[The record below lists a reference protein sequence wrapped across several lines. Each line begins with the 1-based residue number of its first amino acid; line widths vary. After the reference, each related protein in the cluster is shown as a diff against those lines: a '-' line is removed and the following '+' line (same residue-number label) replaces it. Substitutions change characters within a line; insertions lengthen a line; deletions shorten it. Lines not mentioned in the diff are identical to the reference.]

1 MKTISRTIPAA
12 ATTIDVPT
20 NNIEFTLPLSVTLHS
35 ADATRAIELSTN
47 DGLDYFTPQIDITT
61 ASMLMVLVEVPITN
75 VKATGVA
82 GNVLTL
88 VY

>member
-1 MKTISRTIPAA
+1 MKNISRTIPAA

-47 DGLDYFTPQIDITT
+47 NGLDYFTPQIDITT

>member
-20 NNIEFTLPLSVTLHS
+20 NNIDFVLPASVTLHS
-35 ADATRAIELSTN
+35 SDATRAIELSTN
-47 DGLDYFTPQIDITT
+47 GGLDYFTPQIDVTA

>member
-1 MKTISRTIPAA
+1 MKKVSRTIPAA

-20 NNIEFTLPLSVTLHS
+20 NNIDFVLPASVTLHS
-35 ADATRAIELSTN
+35 ADASRAIELSTN

-61 ASMLMVLVEVPITN
+61 ASMIMVLVEVPITN
-75 VKATGVA
+75 ARATGVA